1 MSFVLARKGAL
12 IASLAHH
19 TIVFASAQP
28 HTATTHRHHNQKRCH
43 RHQPKGDLYV
53 CLLIRQSTC
62 LDQHRCVHHAAAAAA
77 ATAPHTR
84 GAHTS
89 THTAVQA
96 ATHGHTDSLTRTTR
110 QCEVCVS
117 ERSSCSHSGCRET
130 ARTACVTQTAGL
142 GLFIFLFMIPLGVC
156 GAVHFK
162 RTCYATYSPLVSTN
176 LTEIYTGTQRN
187 DQILRPRE
195 ICFFLFMAMV
205 GRMGKSDCCLLH

>member
-1 MSFVLARKGAL
+1 MSSCVFSLTGNYWNSIHHAAAPRHALGELMRPATHIEGAEGLNELLRRRARTSRNSSSSSSSVWAVGGPSDLLSFVLARKGAL

-19 TIVFASAQP
+19 TVVFASAQP

-77 ATAPHTR
+77 TAPHTR

-96 ATHGHTDSLTRTTR
+96 ATHGHTDSLTRTTHR
-110 QCEVCVS
+110 AAAQELWHN
-117 ERSSCSHSGCRET
+117 R
-130 ARTACVTQTAGL
+130 
-142 GLFIFLFMIPLGVC
+142 
-156 GAVHFK
+156 
-162 RTCYATYSPLVSTN
+162 
-176 LTEIYTGTQRN
+176 TGTS
-187 DQILRPRE
+187 
-195 ICFFLFMAMV
+195 
-205 GRMGKSDCCLLH
+205 MG